1 MITNVQIGL
10 IQSVQ
15 KEKVNE
21 EDNIKRKT
29 GELKKMVTWWL
40 SIYLNYFTRSEM
52 NSRTTETVPY
62 F

>member
-10 IQSVQ
+10 IRSDQ

-29 GELKKMVTWWL
+29 GVLKKMVTWWL
-40 SIYLNYFTRSEM
+40 SIYLNCFTRSEM